1 MVRASNKSIV
11 ITPGELDEIMILLE
25 YGFCNTGDQSIFQ
38 VISILMADTNKQII
52 EQQKL

>member
-1 MVRASNKSIV
+1 MVRESKESII
-11 ITPGELDEIMILLE
+11 ITSGELDEIMILLE
-25 YGFCNTGDQSIFQ
+25 HGFCNTGDQSIFQ